1 MGFDDIDDQTEGSN
15 NEVRY
20 NQVIN
25 LSKHKESVRSSQD
38 DQQEQLPDL
47 VYNSKSDHA
56 LMTSNERKNSD
67 TAHFGENSL

>member
-1 MGFDDIDDQTEGSN
+1 MGFDDLDDQTEGSN

-56 LMTSNERKNSD
+56 LLTSNERKNSD